1 MNATEQPENIYTLL
15 PRFVTNTEEGN
26 YHGEKYLPAI
36 IRDFEWK
43 NLKFTFVISP
53 ARLTDEN
60 GEDRFYYVG
69 EREKLIEEALRKL
82 AVEDNINFRSEE
94 FTLDFSLNQLIDEII
109 GITGDLKHNRCE
121 IKTRIKILADI
132 KYELIKD
139 DSELYFRPIERL
151 IITERDEEIYYR
163 AQFSQ
168 LFFTR
173 TEQFDFCFLKK
184 GGNEITHKNGN

>member
-1 MNATEQPENIYTLL
+1 MKATEQPENIYTLL
-15 PRFVTNTEEGN
+15 PRFVTNTEEDD

-36 IRDFEWK
+36 IRDFEWH

-53 ARLTDEN
+53 ARITVESED
-60 GEDRFYYVG
+60 DRFYYAG

-82 AVEDNINFRSEE
+82 AVEDNVNFRVEE
-94 FTLDFSLNQLIDEII
+94 FTLDFSLSQLMEEII
-109 GITGDLKHNRCE
+109 SITGELKQDRCE
-121 IKTRIKILADI
+121 IKTGIKILSDI
-132 KYELIKD
+132 KYELIKG

-151 IITERDEEIYYR
+151 VIAERDEEIYYR
-163 AQFSQ
+163 AQCSQ

-184 GGNEITHKNGN
+184 GGNEINS